1 VVCCVLVL
9 VLVARSLASLRGVE
23 MTMEQ
28 ASPEIHMIEDELEL
42 NRNS

>member
-9 VLVARSLASLRGVE
+9 VLVAALRGVE